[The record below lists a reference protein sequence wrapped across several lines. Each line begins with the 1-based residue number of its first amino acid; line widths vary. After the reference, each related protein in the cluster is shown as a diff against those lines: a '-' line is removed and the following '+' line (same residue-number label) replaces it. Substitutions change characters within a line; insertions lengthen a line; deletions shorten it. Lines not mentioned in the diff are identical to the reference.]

1 MKRLALL
8 NFRCGW
14 TSAGFLLACC
24 SVALPAKDLVIER
37 PALQQIEDGPPIDG
51 SFEFLPG
58 ETAYLS
64 FRIQGFE
71 TKEKDDEFRSLSLK
85 YTIEVT
91 DPTGIPAVEK
101 FTGKVATDVRSED
114 KEWSPKIRREIR
126 LPDFAVRGKY
136 KIAILVQDET
146 SSEESKA
153 ELTLTVRNRDVPP
166 SDELVARGFGFYQTE
181 NDRRPMTKAVYH
193 AGEPVIVRFD
203 ITGYKLGE
211 KNAIDVEYGIQLVG
225 PDEKAVISQ
234 PLAAAEKSESFYPRR
249 WLPVT
254 FRLDLPANPKK
265 GQYNLTVQ
273 IRDKLA
279 GKDLEVKQTL
289 EVE

>member
-1 MKRLALL
+1 ML
-8 NFRCGW
+8 NFRSGWISTGVIFTFCGG
-14 TSAGFLLACC
+14 ALL
-24 SVALPAKDLVIER
+24 AKDLVIER
-37 PALQQIEDGPPIDG
+37 PAIQQIEDGPPIDG

-64 FRIQGFE
+64 FRIQGFG

-91 DPTGIPAVEK
+91 DPSGIPAVEK
-101 FTGKVATDVRSED
+101 FAGAVATDVRNED
-114 KEWSPKIRREIR
+114 KEWSPRVRREIR

-136 KIAILVQDET
+136 KIALAVRDEV
-146 SSEESKA
+146 SSEEAKA
-153 ELTLTVRNRDVPP
+153 EVTLTVRARDVAP
-166 SDELVARGFGFYQTE
+166 SEELVVRNFGFYKTE
-181 NDRRPMTKAVYH
+181 NDRRPMTQAIYH
-193 AGEPVIVRFD
+193 PEEPIVVRFD

-234 PLAAAEKSESFYPRR
+234 PLAAAEKSSSFYPRR

-254 FRLDLPANPKK
+254 FRLDLPENPKK
-265 GQYNLTVQ
+265 GQYSLSME

-279 GKDLEVKQTL
+279 GKNLEVKQTL